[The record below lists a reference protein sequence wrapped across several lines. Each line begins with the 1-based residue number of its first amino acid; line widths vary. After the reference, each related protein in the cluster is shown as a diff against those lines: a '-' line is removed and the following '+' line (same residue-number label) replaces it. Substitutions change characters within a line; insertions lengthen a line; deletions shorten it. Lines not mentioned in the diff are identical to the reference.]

1 MSLII
6 RAQAL
11 DVQAPWTVGLVGDQ
25 VARVQMLLSHVTVV
39 SPVGSQ
45 RCSVSRFPICQRE
58 GSWPGPLGSEA
69 AV

>member
-11 DVQAPWTVGLVGDQ
+11 DVQVPWTAGLVGGQ
-25 VARVQMLLSHVTVV
+25 AARVQMLLSHITVV

-45 RCSVSRFPICQRE
+45 
-58 GSWPGPLGSEA
+58 
-69 AV
+69 